1 VAEPV
6 FDEIEAAPRLPSWGL
21 GDAAAGFAIGF
32 VASVLLGSVY
42 FAITDDLDP
51 GLAERVALQIPLWA
65 GLLGVPL
72 WAARRKGNGARL
84 DFGLQ
89 ARWLDAPLGLAIGV
103 VLQLLVLPALYYPIF
118 WLTDIDTD
126 DVSAPA
132 EELTSQATGG
142 FGVFL
147 LLLLVVV
154 GAPIAEEVF
163 YRGLL
168 LRSLTKRGLGTVA
181 AVVISA
187 GIFALSHLQLIQ
199 LPALLVF
206 GLVSGGLAMR
216 TGRLGPSIWTHVGFN
231 LTSVLVLLAT
241 SGSA

>member
-1 VAEPV
+1 VVEPT
-6 FDEIEAAPRLPSWGL
+6 FDEIEAQPRLPTWGL
-21 GDAAAGFAIGF
+21 GDAAAGFALGF
-32 VASVLLGSVY
+32 VGSVLLGSIY
-42 FAITDDLDP
+42 FAVTGDLEP
-51 GLAERVALQIPLWA
+51 GLAERVALQTPLWA

-72 WAARRKGNGARL
+72 WAARRKGNGART
-84 DFGLQ
+84 DFGVS
-89 ARWLDAPLGLAIGV
+89 ARWLDAPTGLAIGV
-103 VLQLLVLPALYYPIF
+103 ALQLLVLPALYYPIF
-118 WLTDIDTD
+118 WLTDIDAD

-132 EELTSQATGG
+132 EELTSQASGG

-147 LLLLVVV
+147 LLVLVVL

-187 GIFALSHLQLIQ
+187 ALFALSHLQLIQ

-206 GLVSGGLAMR
+206 GLVSATLAMR

-231 LTSVLVLLAT
+231 LTSVLILLAT
-241 SGSA
+241 